1 MIDLNIQPLQ
11 EPVAKRFRLSKS
23 VTDTFELYVK
33 AAKEKGPGVDES
45 TVLEAIL
52 EKQFRKDRGFR
63 SWLKEDGR
71 DVSQTKE

>member
-11 EPVAKRFRLSKS
+11 EPVTKRFRLSKS

-33 AAKEKGPGVDES
+33 AAQEKAPGVDES

-52 EKQFRKDRGFR
+52 EKQFKKDRGFK
-63 SWLKEDGR
+63 SWLKGQDGQGE
-71 DVSQTKE
+71 VSA